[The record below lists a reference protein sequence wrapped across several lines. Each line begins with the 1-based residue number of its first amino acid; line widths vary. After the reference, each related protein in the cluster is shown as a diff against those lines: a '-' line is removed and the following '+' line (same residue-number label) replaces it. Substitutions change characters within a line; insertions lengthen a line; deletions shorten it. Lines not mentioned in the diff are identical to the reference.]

1 MFACGNVCHVHDL
14 VDFVTAES
22 QKAGAAAA
30 AYVQGGGAAAPGRVL
45 EVKNGDGVTYTV
57 PQHIRVLRV
66 EKLCGLFFRVNR
78 VCKDSEILVKSG
90 DTQIARF
97 KREHLAPGEMEH
109 IDLPRALLD
118 RADGEITVSIRE
130 VEQ

>member
-1 MFACGNVCHVHDL
+1 MQG
-14 VDFVTAES
+14 
-22 QKAGAAAA
+22 QRAGEAAAR
-30 AYVQGGGAAAPGRVL
+30 YVLGGGAACAETVL

-57 PQHIRVLRV
+57 PQRVRPGRV

-97 KREHLAPGEMEH
+97 RREHLAPGEMER

-118 RADGEITVSIRE
+118 RVEGEITLSIRE
-130 VEQ
+130 VSK

>member
-1 MFACGNVCHVHDL
+1 MP
-14 VDFVTAES
+14 
-22 QKAGAAAA
+22 QKLR
-30 AYVQGGGAAAPGRVL
+30 PR
-45 EVKNGDGVTYTV
+45 
-57 PQHIRVLRV
+57 RV

-78 VCKDSEILVKSG
+78 VLGNSEILVTSG

-97 KREHLAPGEMEH
+97 QREHLAPGEMER

-118 RADGEITVSIRE
+118 RAEGEITVSVRE